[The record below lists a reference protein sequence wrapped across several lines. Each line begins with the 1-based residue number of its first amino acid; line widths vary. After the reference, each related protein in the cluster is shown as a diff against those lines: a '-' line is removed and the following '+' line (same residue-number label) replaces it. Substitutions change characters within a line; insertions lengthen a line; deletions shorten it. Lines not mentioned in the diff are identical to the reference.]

1 MDYPKSL
8 KKFEFYSIIG
18 LILFFIISLAFWD
31 YSLPTYFINHTEIV
45 PFIFL
50 VCITGRLRENFVRWG
65 ALVIFIYSFS
75 GYFFQIF
82 SDIFQL
88 ETLARTSLIFPFIV
102 FFFSFKQLFTPES
115 NNWFMSG
122 PSKSD
127 NFFETIKQVRFS
139 DISIH
144 VKDVVITNA
153 NEIIEHYFQII
164 SKYNKPIK
172 YILIA
177 TLTSIFS
184 FGGYSFYSYY
194 KKAHTDFG
202 YSDFIKARVESK
214 GCKEYGAVLKEEG
227 KVNFFQ
233 NEVVA
238 LTYSYSECGG
248 GNAAFSELVLLDPKT
263 SNILANKT
271 LNESYYSVQKITIQ
285 NQSLFLTYQTFK
297 ADDPRCCPSS
307 INKTEITMFDN
318 KLLDQSDLK
327 IKSDKENEVKQAQI
341 QAAESAKIALEN
353 AETEKIS
360 KAKEF
365 YLVAEAEKMPILAH
379 PFYFEAARLGSDEA
393 KGKLKDLYLLSLIHA
408 ETIIKEKGEK
418 EIRMRYA
425 NATDDFNVC
434 LIKEAEVSGLPE
446 ANTFLMKLFGTT
458 DLSKASNF
466 VRCNRYR
473 ERLESVAINELQSF
487 KNIRNNK
494 TITYPRDQIEF
505 ETTNDF
511 KNSLNKHFSF
521 SNWKGVIASDYGT
534 IQYNPTT
541 QVIYQPFTTRYN
553 SLTGNRD
560 KVSMIGIQS
569 ANHYYRI
576 DISSLNFENYKEGS
590 VVEFSG
596 EYTLNCLNGLQ
607 TNCDETILGKNISF
621 AR

>member
-18 LILFFIISLAFWD
+18 LILFFIISLAFWN
-31 YSLPTYFINHTEIV
+31 YSLLTYFINHTEIV

-65 ALVIFIYSFS
+65 ALAIFIYSFS

-122 PSKSD
+122 PSKLD
-127 NFFETIKQVRFS
+127 NFFETIKQVRFN
-139 DISIH
+139 DISIQ
-144 VKDVVITNA
+144 VKDVFITNV
-153 NEIIEHYFQII
+153 NEIIEHYVQII

-172 YILIA
+172 YIFIA

-263 SNILANKT
+263 SNVLANKT

-307 INKTEITMFDN
+307 INKTEITMLDN

-327 IKSDKENEVKQAQI
+327 IKSDKENEVKQA
-341 QAAESAKIALEN
+341 AESAKIALEN
-353 AETEKIS
+353 AETERIS

-446 ANTFLMKLFGTT
+446 ANIFLMKLFGTT

-494 TITYPRDQIEF
+494 TITYPTDQIGF

-576 DISSLNFENYKEGS
+576 DISGLNFDNYKEGS

>member
-1 MDYPKSL
+1 ML
-8 KKFEFYSIIG
+8 
-18 LILFFIISLAFWD
+18 
-31 YSLPTYFINHTEIV
+31 
-45 PFIFL
+45 
-50 VCITGRLRENFVRWG
+50 
-65 ALVIFIYSFS
+65 
-75 GYFFQIF
+75 
-82 SDIFQL
+82 
-88 ETLARTSLIFPFIV
+88 
-102 FFFSFKQLFTPES
+102 
-115 NNWFMSG
+115 
-122 PSKSD
+122 
-127 NFFETIKQVRFS
+127 
-139 DISIH
+139 
-144 VKDVVITNA
+144 
-153 NEIIEHYFQII
+153 
-164 SKYNKPIK
+164 
-172 YILIA
+172 
-177 TLTSIFS
+177 
-184 FGGYSFYSYY
+184 
-194 KKAHTDFG
+194 
-202 YSDFIKARVESK
+202 
-214 GCKEYGAVLKEEG
+214 
-227 KVNFFQ
+227 
-233 NEVVA
+233 
-238 LTYSYSECGG
+238 
-248 GNAAFSELVLLDPKT
+248 
-263 SNILANKT
+263 
-271 LNESYYSVQKITIQ
+271 
-285 NQSLFLTYQTFK
+285 
-297 ADDPRCCPSS
+297 
-307 INKTEITMFDN
+307 DN

-327 IKSDKENEVKQAQI
+327 IKSDKENEVKQA
-341 QAAESAKIALEN
+341 AESAKIALEN
-353 AETEKIS
+353 AETERIS

-446 ANTFLMKLFGTT
+446 ANIFLMKLFGTT

-494 TITYPRDQIEF
+494 TITYPTDQIGF

-576 DISSLNFENYKEGS
+576 DISGLNFDNYKEGS